1 MKVILCHMLW
11 WRRAWQPG
19 LFDLDERYASLS
31 SAGDPLE
38 RLAMVVDFE
47 LFRPELEAALD
58 RSDRARAAGRPTMR
72 C

>member
-1 MKVILCHMLW
+1 M
-11 WRRAWQPG
+11 AGQPG

-47 LFRPELEAALD
+47 LFRAELDASLD
-58 RSDRARAAGRPTMR
+58 RSDQARAADRHTTR